1 MRRWICDFFPHSL
14 KLRLMAAAAL
24 WVLPVLVMAGLLLGW
39 AFRTHLENNLD
50 DALAAYQR
58 ELLAAASI
66 NDAGD
71 LLLDHIPAEPRFS
84 RPMSGWYWQAV
95 MDGKVMRQSVSA
107 GPTQVGALTELSTV
121 DGITE
126 RDGPGGRELRIYR
139 RDVTLPGSGHPVTI
153 LVAAPCD
160 ELEADMAQF
169 ATHII
174 VIMTTLG
181 LTFLVAIYLQVG
193 FGLRPLGFVRREIAA
208 IRNGRAERLSP
219 TFPDEIAPVVEE
231 VNALIDHNR
240 QLIDRAR
247 NEAGNLAHALKNPLS
262 VLSHE
267 ISGLEPERRAVLTA
281 QLDSISGQVERILQR
296 IRTAGPSA
304 GAQARVEL
312 TDVADDLTFSL
323 GTIYRERRLD
333 LSFEIAP
340 GAAFAGDRGDLVE
353 ILGNLCDNACK
364 WARSRVMVRA
374 TRRDGRLAVA
384 VEDDGP
390 GIAPTERETV
400 LARGQRL
407 DERVPGSGL
416 GLDIVREIVTLYR
429 GRLNLSDSA
438 LGGLR
443 VELDLPAA

>member
-1 MRRWICDFFPHSL
+1 MKRLIWTFFPHSL

-24 WVLPVLVMAGLLLGW
+24 WVLPVLALAGFLLGW
-39 AFRTHLENNLD
+39 AFRTHLEGQLD
-50 DALAAYQR
+50 DKLADYQR

-66 NDAGD
+66 DETGN
-71 LLLDHIPAEPRFS
+71 LTLDYIPADPRFS
-84 RPMSGWYWQAV
+84 RPMSGWYWQAA
-95 MDGKVMRQSVSA
+95 MGGKVIRQSVSG
-107 GPTQVGALTELSTV
+107 GPTEAGALNQLSAF

-126 RDGPGGRELRIYR
+126 LYGPGERELRVYR
-139 RDVTLPGSGHPVTI
+139 RDVTLPGSSLPVSI

-169 ATHII
+169 ATHIV

-181 LTFLVAIYLQVG
+181 LTFLVAIYLQVD
-193 FGLRPLGFVRREIAA
+193 FGLRPLGFLRREIAA
-208 IRNGRAERLSP
+208 IRNGRAERLSS
-219 TFPDEIAPVVEE
+219 TFPDEISPVVEE

-267 ISGLEPERRAVLTA
+267 IAALEPERRAVLTA
-281 QLDSISGQVERILQR
+281 QIDSIRGQVERILQR
-296 IRTAGPSA
+296 IRAAGPSA
-304 GAQARVEL
+304 GGHARVDL
-312 TDVADDLTFSL
+312 TAVADDLTLSL

-333 LSFEIAP
+333 LSFDIAP
-340 GAAFAGDRGDLVE
+340 GTVFAGDRGDLVE

-364 WARSRVMVRA
+364 WARSRVTVQAAHRN
-374 TRRDGRLAVA
+374 GRLAVA

-390 GIAPTERETV
+390 GIAATERETV

-416 GLDIVREIVTLYR
+416 GLDIVHEIVTLYR